1 MRRTESP
8 VLSGKRFKKSSIIL
22 SSDEDSPMK
31 KSIPAVTLDENT
43 TEDKSDDDEE
53 DKPKENVSSQYD
65 NCTHGDTMDYMCV
78 ECTYNRWRCEWD
90 FVKPVRGKKI
100 KMAEIVEVNPVE
112 IIQAVNWEK
121 VFKFAGVGVK

>member
-53 DKPKENVSSQYD
+53 DKPKENVSSQY
-65 NCTHGDTMDYMCV
+65 

-90 FVKPVRGKKI
+90 FVKPVGVKKT
-100 KMAEIVEVNPVE
+100 KKTEEVEVNPVE

>member
-1 MRRTESP
+1 MS
-8 VLSGKRFKKSSIIL
+8 L
-22 SSDEDSPMK
+22 DEDSPMK
-31 KSIPAVTLDENT
+31 KSVPTVALDANT
-43 TEDKSDDDEE
+43 TIENKSDDDEE

-65 NCTHGDTMDYMCV
+65 NCTHGDHMDYMCV

-90 FVKPVRGKKI
+90 FVKPVGVRKFKKP
-100 KMAEIVEVNPVE
+100 EIVEVNPVE